1 RRLSASLR
9 SIGLGDPSSHTAD
22 DALQLEPIVD
32 NDSDDSGSDA
42 GSGGSDSGGD
52 GERHP
57 PSAHA
62 SDEEASGGS
71 DSGDEAEALVIGRA
85 VMTPAPGDL
94 FLDERLALVERSVSR
109 TTHQMAIVRAL
120 MRQAASRHRAH
131 EQRVLR
137 ASYRDLRREALAGA
151 EQQRVYARSA
161 ADHVLSPQRTRVH
174 IPRAIVD
181 DAAATTDDAAQQ
193 KPHVVYL
200 IELQQSL
207 PPEHVVAP
215 RARHAPA
222 AGWVVARRYREFFA
236 LHRDL
241 KAELPLDVMRGGLH
255 ELPARNSPGMM
266 LVRTLQKDRD
276 SVDTRRRA
284 LEVYVQGLLRDPR
297 VCSARALRL
306 FLSSVDPPPPP
317 PPPQQA
323 LAAEL
328 HGDGSGG
335 GGWMQR
341 IYKTVGE
348 DIGGITGADSMLE
361 LIVQELGAQVAMQQ
375 QPRQPATAIAATTA
389 VADAQAFIDP
399 LSDLFVEVFGL
410 KNRRNWLRRQAIS
423 ILLRHIVGGTVERRI
438 RDIVAALLADAQLAG
453 LLANLRTTLWPPATL
468 PPFVSKKFQGF
479 ARRSSEQIA
488 DARSRARKHVLWY
501 VPRVL
506 AGMVGRKNSRD
517 GATLLIDS
525 VQHRRPNLSLMLTVF
540 DAVVV

>member
-1 RRLSASLR
+1 LSRPASVAAAAAAGGAEAVAPRRLSLVRTVAESIGRRSVSAESSSSAPAKAQSPPKPKPSAVGRAWTFGGLRGRPEAPIVSTDTSEARGTHVQVHAAIGREAEDVAEAMPEAAPEAVPEVAQRRRSVRVGRSEVRRLSASLR

-193 KPHVVYL
+193 KPHV
-200 IELQQSL
+200 
-207 PPEHVVAP
+207 
-215 RARHAPA
+215 
-222 AGWVVARRYREFFA
+222 
-236 LHRDL
+236 
-241 KAELPLDVMRGGLH
+241 
-255 ELPARNSPGMM
+255 
-266 LVRTLQKDRD
+266 
-276 SVDTRRRA
+276 
-284 LEVYVQGLLRDPR
+284 
-297 VCSARALRL
+297 
-306 FLSSVDPPPPP
+306 
-317 PPPQQA
+317 
-323 LAAEL
+323 
-328 HGDGSGG
+328 
-335 GGWMQR
+335 
-341 IYKTVGE
+341 
-348 DIGGITGADSMLE
+348 
-361 LIVQELGAQVAMQQ
+361 
-375 QPRQPATAIAATTA
+375 
-389 VADAQAFIDP
+389 
-399 LSDLFVEVFGL
+399 
-410 KNRRNWLRRQAIS
+410 
-423 ILLRHIVGGTVERRI
+423 
-438 RDIVAALLADAQLAG
+438 
-453 LLANLRTTLWPPATL
+453 
-468 PPFVSKKFQGF
+468 
-479 ARRSSEQIA
+479 
-488 DARSRARKHVLWY
+488 
-501 VPRVL
+501 
-506 AGMVGRKNSRD
+506 
-517 GATLLIDS
+517 
-525 VQHRRPNLSLMLTVF
+525 
-540 DAVVV
+540 